1 MVSEFWLEAL
11 ELSYCNFVL
20 FLCKMAKWPGWQV
33 KTTSQGGKW
42 PGIWNFR
49 SKPSRKVGSEKRK
62 ISACTLVIMFC
73 PKPQY
78 MITGPRCPTIQGKL
92 AASSTTLHQI
102 RVRLVWAVHLDPGVL
117 TDTTLLWRF
126 HAGYLLKLLLERK
139 RERWVYLGTANL
151 KSIS

>member
-20 FLCKMAKWPGWQV
+20 FLCKMAKWPRWQV

-62 ISACTLVIMFC
+62 ISACTLIYILRNLWFYFQASAVFNNEPLAPSPNRTDGVFEVVNAEVWIFKQWLWLIKC
-73 PKPQY
+73 H
-78 MITGPRCPTIQGKL
+78 ITNRIDTLRFQMKH
-92 AASSTTLHQI
+92 TTVQKSHTAFK
-102 RVRLVWAVHLDPGVL
+102 VPLD
-117 TDTTLLWRF
+117 
-126 HAGYLLKLLLERK
+126 
-139 RERWVYLGTANL
+139 
-151 KSIS
+151 

>member
-1 MVSEFWLEAL
+1 MVSEFRLEAL

-62 ISACTLVIMFC
+62 ISACTLLNMAFSLNCSCNYVLCFFSYRPFGGRRNKETMYYITTKKASGVISGV
-73 PKPQY
+73 Q
-78 MITGPRCPTIQGKL
+78 TSENGPIQVIFGCSK
-92 AASSTTLHQI
+92 TTEFILKF
-102 RVRLVWAVHLDPGVL
+102 LFNCFLSFHL
-117 TDTTLLWRF
+117 
-126 HAGYLLKLLLERK
+126 
-139 RERWVYLGTANL
+139 N
-151 KSIS
+151 